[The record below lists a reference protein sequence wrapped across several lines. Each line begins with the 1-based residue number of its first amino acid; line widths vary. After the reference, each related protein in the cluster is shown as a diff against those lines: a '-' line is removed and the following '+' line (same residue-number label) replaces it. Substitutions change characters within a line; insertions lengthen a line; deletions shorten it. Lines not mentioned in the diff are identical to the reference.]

1 MYINLKHIVRVVLL
15 CSSCVVL
22 ADGSAN
28 YIGVDY
34 KYRWMQGHQSNNYS
48 MREVLPSTYQ
58 GGQVYYAHRFHSNV
72 GFDIG
77 YEQSQIETQTFGF
90 PAGEQFLGVNQTA
103 GNSLTFTNRVRAG
116 QFDLVGYM
124 NFFNNLE
131 LLGQLGFAIMRAD
144 MTGVGTLDGAT
155 YNFAPSKT
163 YNWVGRIGFGIQY
176 FLFDVGCNRLGV
188 RASGTWEGTNNY
200 RLDITDEA
208 GRRRE
213 IAPFNHG
220 WSYAL
225 GLVAKF

>member
-1 MYINLKHIVRVVLL
+1 MYTILKYTLSFILL
-15 CSSCVVL
+15 YSSCAAV
-22 ADGSAN
+22 AESTTN
-28 YIGVDY
+28 YVGVDY

-58 GGQVYYAHRFHSNV
+58 GGQVYYSRRYPSNV

-77 YEQSQIETQTFGF
+77 YEQSQIETQSYVFS
-90 PAGEQFLGVNQTA
+90 AGENFLGVSQGLGDSA
-103 GNSLTFTNRVRAG
+103 VFTNRLRAL

-124 NFFNNLE
+124 NFFKHLE
-131 LLGQLGFAIMRAD
+131 MVGQLGFAVMQAD
-144 MTGVGTLDGAT
+144 MMGTGIRSGSMYNLAPNTT
-155 YNFAPSKT
+155 YNLI
-163 YNWVGRIGFGIQY
+163 GRIGFALQY
-176 FLFDVGCNRLGV
+176 FLLQVGSNSFGV
-188 RASGTWEGTNNY
+188 RASGTWEGTGNY

-225 GLVAKF
+225 GIVSKF